1 MLGRPLEQTG
11 KLLTLRKNRCRIIVS
26 GRNPTFVKNRLV
38 QLSRN
43 AEEAR
48 RSSGAVAKTVNNIRF
63 SYNCLS
69 SLASDPFLPTI
80 LHGTEFN
87 FSVKDIEDFGIG
99 MVM

>member
-1 MLGRPLEQTG
+1 MLGRPIEQTG

-48 RSSGAVAKTVNNIRF
+48 RSNRSFAVWRGFVVFGRF
-63 SYNCLS
+63 LGVIYRENLCEWARRSRVCGPN
-69 SLASDPFLPTI
+69 P
-80 LHGTEFN
+80 
-87 FSVKDIEDFGIG
+87 
-99 MVM
+99 